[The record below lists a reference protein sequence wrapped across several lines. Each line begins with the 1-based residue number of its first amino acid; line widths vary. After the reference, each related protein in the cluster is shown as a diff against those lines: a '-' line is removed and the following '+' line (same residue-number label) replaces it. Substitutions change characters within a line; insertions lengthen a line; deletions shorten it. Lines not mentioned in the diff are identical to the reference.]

1 MKRII
6 TLFVLF
12 LCTAS
17 ADLFGQQDPL
27 FSQYMFNP
35 LAINPAWA
43 GSREMMNAALLMRR
57 QWVGFPGAPAT
68 NVLAISAPTRKG
80 KVGWGLEVNTDVIG
94 PKRSTAAYLSYAYR
108 IRIGKG
114 KLGFGLGA
122 GVISYRVNWNQ
133 IEYRDE
139 NDVFA
144 TLSSEKRTIPDFKF
158 GIFFN
163 NKRFYWGFSST
174 HINRP
179 SYSVTTVNDSVTYSS
194 TLRRHVFF
202 TIGRAFVISDNVLF
216 SPSVM
221 IRNFPGTTLTAVDIN
236 LNFELKKMIW
246 VGASL
251 RSSQSVVGLVQYN
264 AGEFLRIGYS
274 YDFAFGR
281 LRTAQSGTHELMIG
295 FNLDVFKSETL
306 SPRYF

>member
-6 TLFVLF
+6 TFFILLVSAVPAELF
-12 LCTAS
+12 A
-17 ADLFGQQDPL
+17 QQDPL

-57 QWVGFPGAPAT
+57 QWVGFPGAPST

-80 KVGWGLEVNTDVIG
+80 KVGWGLEINTDQIG

-108 IRIGKG
+108 IRMGKG

-122 GVISYRVNWNQ
+122 GIISYRVNWNQ

-144 TLSSEKRTIPDFKF
+144 TLSSDKRTIPDFKF
-158 GIFFN
+158 GVFFN

-174 HINRP
+174 HLNRP
-179 SYSVTTVNDSVTYSS
+179 SYSVVAANDSVTYAS
-194 TLRRHVFF
+194 TLRRHLFF

-221 IRNFPGTTLTAVDIN
+221 IRNYPGTTLTAVDIN
-236 LNFELKKMIW
+236 LNFELRKMIW

-251 RSSQSVVGLVQYN
+251 RSSQSIVGLVQYN
-264 AGEFLRIGYS
+264 AGQFLRIGYS
-274 YDFAFGR
+274 YDFALGR
-281 LRTAQSGTHELMIG
+281 LRSAQSGSHELMVG
-295 FNLDVFKSETL
+295 FNLDLFKSETL